1 MKHIRITRENIKDFV
16 SFRLATPDDVPEL
29 IPVYQ
34 RFYAEA
40 VYKDFLEFDPVRAR
54 ETILNGITYD
64 VRPHV
69 LALIDD
75 TIVGFIALIID
86 HSFSV
91 KPCAVMMELYVV
103 PEWRRGA
110 IGRYLV
116 GFAVMLAKDRGAGA
130 FHAPVASGMTEARSL
145 FNLFDKAGFKQF
157 GFMLRRGL

>member
-29 IPVYQ
+29 VAVYE

-54 ETILNGITYD
+54 ETILHGIVSD
-64 VRPHV
+64 GRPHI

-75 TIVGFIALIID
+75 AIVGFIALVID

-91 KPCAVMMELYVV
+91 KPCAVLMELYVI
-103 PEWRRGA
+103 PEFRHGA

-116 GFAVMLAKDRGAGA
+116 GLAIMTAKDRGAGA
-130 FHAPVASGMTEARSL
+130 FHAPVASGMTETRSL
-145 FNLFDKAGFKQF
+145 FNLFDKAGFTQF
-157 GFMLRRGL
+157 GYMMRRGL

>member
-1 MKHIRITRENIKDFV
+1 MKHTRITRANIKDFV

-29 IPVYQ
+29 IEVYQ

-40 VYKDFLEFDPVRAR
+40 VYKDFLEFDPAQAR

-64 VRPHV
+64 GRPHI
-69 LALIDD
+69 LATIDD
-75 TIVGFIALIID
+75 VIVGFIATVID

-91 KPCAVMMELYVV
+91 KPCAVLMELYVV
-103 PEWRRGA
+103 PEFRHGA

-116 GFAVMLAKDRGAGA
+116 GLAIMTAKDRGAGA
-130 FHAPVASGMTEARSL
+130 FHAPVASGMTEARSF

-157 GFMLRRGL
+157 GYMCRRPL

>member
-1 MKHIRITRENIKDFV
+1 MKHTRITRENIKEFV

-29 IPVYQ
+29 IAVYQ

-40 VYKDFLEFDPVRAR
+40 VYKDFLEFDPARAR

-64 VRPHV
+64 GRPHI
-69 LALIDD
+69 LATIDD
-75 TIVGFIALIID
+75 VIVGFIATVID

-91 KPCAVMMELYVV
+91 KPCAVLMELYVI

-110 IGRYLV
+110 IGRGLV
-116 GFAVMLAKDRGAGA
+116 GLAVLEAKRKGAGA

-145 FNLFDKAGFKQF
+145 FNLFDKAGFTQF
-157 GFMLRRGL
+157 GYMMRRGL